1 MESTNSDT
9 LHFIAEVAVLVT
21 VAVVPDASRPISASQ
36 MAVQRTAVEHEA
48 TEDTNFQLSRLF
60 SYAPNIKLLTPFFLD
75 TITQGFRGGSKINE
89 KVGLVVSVGIMA
101 SNLLP
106 FSEGNGYLTPYNR
119 SEFLSP
125 SSHHTVTMLE

>member
-1 MESTNSDT
+1 MAIFSNHQKDEPIDLDESMESTNSDT

-75 TITQGFRGGSKINE
+75 TITRKI
-89 KVGLVVSVGIMA
+89 K
-101 SNLLP
+101 
-106 FSEGNGYLTPYNR
+106 
-119 SEFLSP
+119 
-125 SSHHTVTMLE
+125 